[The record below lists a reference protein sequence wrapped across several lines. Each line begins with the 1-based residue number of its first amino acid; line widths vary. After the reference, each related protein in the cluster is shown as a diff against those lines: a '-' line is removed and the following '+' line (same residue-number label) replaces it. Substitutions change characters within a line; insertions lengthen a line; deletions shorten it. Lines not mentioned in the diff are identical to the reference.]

1 MKEKMRGTGTKRV
14 SLTLTESLYERL
26 KREAD
31 RMEISVN
38 SLIRIAC
45 QEFVSR
51 REIER
56 SVSQAS
62 KE

>member
-51 REIER
+51 REVER
-56 SVSQAS
+56 AMTS